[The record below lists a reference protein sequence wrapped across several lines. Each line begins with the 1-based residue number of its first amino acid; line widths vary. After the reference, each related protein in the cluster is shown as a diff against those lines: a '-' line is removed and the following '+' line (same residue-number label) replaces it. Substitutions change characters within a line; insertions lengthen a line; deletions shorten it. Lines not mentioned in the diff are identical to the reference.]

1 MDKHMEETRKWDALR
16 EGQQETETAVSAAEK
31 RRNWNTIRTGLYTA
45 IAVML
50 VMSAVMGSAW
60 AYFTTYAMAKGTV
73 PLKLGHQEHLTE
85 QFDNWEKV
93 LDIKSEP
100 DSNPVYLR
108 MRAYSAD
115 YPVTYEKNDN
125 WTDLQDDGWV
135 YYKEVLQPGRKLSD
149 PNGDGNTDDSDEL
162 HVQIKD
168 VPKSGDEGL
177 KDGKKFNVIIVYES
191 TEAQYNADGDVIPAV
206 DADWERPVDTNR
218 RTTTLGGDE

>member
-16 EGQQETETAVSAAEK
+16 EGQQETETAVSTAEK

-60 AYFTTYAMAKGTV
+60 AYFTTFAMAKGSV

-93 LDIKSEP
+93 LDIESEA

-162 HVQIKD
+162 HVQIND
-168 VPKSGDEGL
+168 VPKSGDAGL
-177 KDGKKFNVIIVYES
+177 KDGKTFNVIIVYES
-191 TEAQYNADGDVIPAV
+191 TEAQYNADGSVIPAEK
-206 DADWERPVDTNR
+206 ADWNRPVDTNR
-218 RTTTLGGDE
+218 RTTTLGGDN

>member
-1 MDKHMEETRKWDALR
+1 M
-16 EGQQETETAVSAAEK
+16 
-31 RRNWNTIRTGLYTA
+31 
-45 IAVML
+45 
-50 VMSAVMGSAW
+50 
-60 AYFTTYAMAKGTV
+60 
-73 PLKLGHQEHLTE
+73 
-85 QFDNWEKV
+85 
-93 LDIKSEP
+93 
-100 DSNPVYLR
+100 
-108 MRAYSAD
+108 
-115 YPVTYEKNDN
+115 
-125 WTDLQDDGWV
+125 
-135 YYKEVLQPGRKLSD
+135 YYKNVLQPDRKLSD